1 MTLLVSTHSSPS
13 PDVVVLA
20 LSGTPAADVL
30 ALLADGVAE
39 LTAAGQTVVLGLDDL
54 VMTRAAVMRGFL
66 ARLLGKSDEERI
78 ILQCGRLSGRQVLRR
93 WTTDELAIVSGL
105 AGDHEP
111 TMSHASA

>member
-1 MTLLVSTHSSPS
+1 MTLLVSTHTSPS

-30 ALLADGVAE
+30 ALVADGVAE

-66 ARLLGKSDEERI
+66 ARLLGKSVQGRI
-78 ILQCGRLSGRQVLRR
+78 VLQCGRRSGRQVLRR
-93 WTTDELAIVSGL
+93 WTTDELAIVSAL
-105 AGDHEP
+105 TVDHEP
-111 TMSHASA
+111 ALRQASA